1 MMKNKKLKILTV
13 IALCLLALVLVYF
26 IVARVMPVRL
36 RWVDENGEKV
46 SAWLDKE
53 DSDTVRDI
61 IGRAERRNDSDTCG
75 YDNEHSFYIGLVGY
89 RPATDGC
96 NGMQALLGYYDITEE
111 DAVTL
116 QEIAVKYGGFVI

>member
-1 MMKNKKLKILTV
+1 MKNKKLKIIAIVTLALLTV
-13 IALCLLALVLVYF
+13 LLANF
-26 IVARVMPVRL
+26 IISRVMPVRL

-61 IGRAERRNDSDTCG
+61 IGRAERRSGADTCG
-75 YDNEHSFYIGLVGY
+75 YDYERSFYIGLVSY

-96 NGMQALLGYYDITEE
+96 NGMQALLGSYDISE
-111 DAVTL
+111 DDAATL
-116 QEIAVKYGGFVI
+116 HEIVVKYGGFII